1 MDNLVLKPAKSLT
14 AYYQNINA
22 DSTVK
27 YWKVYSVAN
36 DSVNSMRTNQQIQM
50 LTFEEDQRKRDI
62 EAAQIAY
69 QNKIR
74 TGLLLAASQC
84 F

>member
-50 LTFEEDQRKRDI
+50 LTFEEDQRKETLKQHKLLI
-62 EAAQIAY
+62 
-69 QNKIR
+69 KIKYVPVYCW
-74 TGLLLAASQC
+74 AASQC